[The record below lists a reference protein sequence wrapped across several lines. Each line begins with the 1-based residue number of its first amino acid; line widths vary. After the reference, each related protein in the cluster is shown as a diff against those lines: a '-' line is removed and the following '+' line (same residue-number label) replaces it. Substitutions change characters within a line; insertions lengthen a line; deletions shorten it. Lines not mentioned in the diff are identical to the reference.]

1 MRDLPYYKMWVKDF
15 ETNEA
20 VRGMNLKEAG
30 LFVFA
35 LNHAWVNDG
44 LPQEPTE
51 IGRVLKLAPRDLKE
65 CWPRVEKC
73 FPVGADGRRRN
84 PRQEHE
90 RSEAA
95 SKSEK
100 ASKAVRTRYENSTN
114 VDTNVDESSYENSTN
129 VDTNV
134 DESKGIRSAF
144 VPLPAL
150 ARTDSDSVSG
160 VVSSFSE
167 IARAKPETKA
177 RAKPSTEELRG
188 RLGEARLPWWDA
200 LWAIY
205 PCRDGMKA
213 GLETFERMVHTRELA
228 VEIFK
233 GAERY
238 AAKSK
243 ADPTMKLKYLQGWL
257 NDERW
262 RDANQIPLQA
272 VDKNVQRHED
282 TLSAMKFLSKFRE
295 VS

>member
-1 MRDLPYYKMWVKDF
+1 MLRIRDWATVFENASSRKLTKLHWVAMPVDMSGAKYAELVTHERGAEHFAAWCAIVEIAANQDPRGSLPK
-15 ETNEA
+15 A
-20 VRGMNLKEAG
+20 
-30 LFVFA
+30 
-35 LNHAWVNDG
+35 
-44 LPQEPTE
+44 
-51 IGRVLKLAPRDLKE
+51 IGRNSHDVGGICQSLGRISHLPVRIFQEAIPRLIDDLQ
-65 CWPRVEKC
+65 WI
-73 FPVGADGRRRN
+73 
-84 PRQEHE
+84 
-90 RSEAA
+90 
-95 SKSEK
+95 
-100 ASKAVRTRYENSTN
+100 ENID
-114 VDTNVDESSYENSTN
+114 V
-129 VDTNV
+129 
-134 DESKGIRSAF
+134 A
-144 VPLPAL
+144 VPLGESANALGESANVVAENQAYITLHNTTEQNPFAPENPAL
-150 ARTDSDSVSG
+150 
-160 VVSSFSE
+160 VVS
-167 IARAKPETKA
+167 APLTRPPRKKA
-177 RAKPSTEELRG
+177 LRTTEQLKVA
-188 RLGEARLPWWDA
+188 LGDRVAWWDA

>member
-73 FPVGADGRRRN
+73 FPVGVDGRRRN

-90 RSEAA
+90 RSEAV

-100 ASKAVRTRYENSTN
+100 ASKSVRTRYENSTN
-114 VDTNVDESSYENSTN
+114 VDTNVDK
-129 VDTNV
+129 
-134 DESKGIRSAF
+134 SKSIRSEN

-160 VVSSFSE
+160 SVSGFVSSFSE
-167 IARAKPETKA
+167 NQIARAKRETKA

-205 PCRDGMKA
+205 PGRDGMKA

-233 GAERY
+233 GVERY
-238 AAKSK
+238 PAG
-243 ADPTMKLKYLQGWL
+243 LF
-257 NDERW
+257 E
-262 RDANQIPLQA
+262 QA
-272 VDKNVQRHED
+272 C
-282 TLSAMKFLSKFRE
+282 A
-295 VS
+295 